1 MHKKGKQGVFFTVAL
16 WDKDD
21 RRREG
26 NEPLRS
32 QRPAA
37 IASQGQPIG
46 SPTKPAAR
54 HTPPDIL
61 VHLKVCK
68 RGQRDTLVTS
78 EE

>member
-1 MHKKGKQGVFFTVAL
+1 MHQIVKIGVLITVL
-16 WDKDD
+16 MWDKDD

-26 NEPLRS
+26 NEQRRS

-68 RGQRDTLVTS
+68 RGQRDTLVSS